1 MNIERNKDMIKL
13 DTFNIKNLKSVC
25 EICKYN
31 LEIFGDET
39 ISISKDNKIRLYL
52 NEEEALV
59 GLLDDL
65 HSVNENFLK
74 EGIVSLE
81 IEKMIQNIYSLKEN
95 QN

>member
-1 MNIERNKDMIKL
+1 MIKL

-31 LEIFGDET
+31 LEIFEDET

-52 NEEEALV
+52 STEEALV

>member
-1 MNIERNKDMIKL
+1 MIKL
-13 DTFNIKNLKSVC
+13 DTFNIKNLKSAC

-31 LEIFGDET
+31 LEILEDET

-52 NEEEALV
+52 STEEALV

>member
-1 MNIERNKDMIKL
+1 MIKL

-31 LEIFGDET
+31 LEILEDEI
-39 ISISKDNKIRLYL
+39 ISISKDNEIRLYL
-52 NEEEALV
+52 NAEDALV
-59 GLLDDL
+59 ELLDDL
-65 HSVNENFLK
+65 SYVNQNFLK

-95 QN
+95 

>member
-1 MNIERNKDMIKL
+1 MIKL

-31 LEIFGDET
+31 LEILEDET
-39 ISISKDNKIRLYL
+39 ISISKDNEIRLYL
-52 NEEEALV
+52 NAEDALV
-59 GLLDDL
+59 ELLDDL
-65 HSVNENFLK
+65 SYVNQNFLK

>member
-1 MNIERNKDMIKL
+1 MIKL

-31 LEIFGDET
+31 LEILEDET
-39 ISISKDNKIRLYL
+39 ISISKDNEIRLYL
-52 NEEEALV
+52 NAEDALI